1 MNQVVSVELISDRW
15 YHPPIHIGGIMLY
28 VLTLTGEEIIYSTL
42 ALLLIVSIGCGF
54 TRFFALSFA
63 NPPPEEGVDFDYN
76 AFNPLLNIDI
86 VGIIVF
92 FAGGFG
98 WGKQVDDQKVRFKKQ
113 KLGWFM
119 VSLIA
124 PFTSLVLALTVAWV
138 KYTFWTDRV
147 VQTVIDVSVTVT
159 AYHLLPIPPLTGSR
173 LIYLL
178 VPRTQ
183 ERIWS
188 LFCKVGPFIILA
200 MVLFDRFS
208 GMPFLRHTFAP
219 VVDAIGRFAAY
230 H

>member
-1 MNQVVSVELISDRW
+1 
-15 YHPPIHIGGIMLY
+15 MLY

-42 ALLLIVSIGCGF
+42 AILLIVTIGCGF

-76 AFNPLLNIDI
+76 AFNPLTNLDI
-86 VGIIVF
+86 IGIIVF

-98 WGKQVDDQKVRFKKQ
+98 WGKQIDDQEIRFKKQ
-113 KLGWFM
+113 KLGWFIL
-119 VSLIA
+119 SLIA
-124 PFTSLVLALTVAWV
+124 PFTSMVLALTVAFV
-138 KYTFWTDRV
+138 KHTFWTDLV

-159 AYHLLPIPPLTGSR
+159 AYHLLPIPPLASSR

-178 VPRTQ
+178 VPRTC
-183 ERIWS
+183 ERVWS

-208 GMPFLRHTFAP
+208 EIPFLRYTFAP
-219 VVDAIGRFAAY
+219 VVEALGRFVAY